1 MNRVVDISAK
11 SAFRMLL
18 GVVAAAGLV
27 GPVVANTSEGNSE
40 IEQAFLDQ
48 TQVAATQLKNPA
60 FDGVFGSE
68 IYDVELGV
76 PSDGSQSSSGL
87 TFRVFQADG
96 ALHRISTP
104 TTTMDMGSIK
114 LLVDP
119 AFRMDR
125 DSAAQFGRGLRAVM
139 PDGFFDYGE
148 IDVEPVQDHG
158 EAWYFLTGDFFDDYK
173 GFVVSVDGEGRV
185 TDVAYDLKL
194 MPKE

>member
-1 MNRVVDISAK
+1 MNRVVEMSAK
-11 SAFRMLL
+11 SAFRVLL
-18 GVVAAAGLV
+18 GVVAAVGCV
-27 GPVVANTSEGNSE
+27 GPVVADSSKETSE

-48 TQVAATQLKNPA
+48 TRVTATQLKNPA
-60 FDGVFGSE
+60 FDGVFDSE

-76 PSDGSQSSSGL
+76 PSDGGELSRSQ

-96 ALHRISTP
+96 TLHRISTP
-104 TTTMDMGSIK
+104 TTTTSLEYFG
-114 LLVDP
+114 LLIDP
-119 AFRMDR
+119 EFRMDS

-139 PDGFFDYGE
+139 PDEFFDYGE

-173 GFVVSVDGEGRV
+173 GFVVSIDGEGRV

-194 MPKE
+194 LPKE